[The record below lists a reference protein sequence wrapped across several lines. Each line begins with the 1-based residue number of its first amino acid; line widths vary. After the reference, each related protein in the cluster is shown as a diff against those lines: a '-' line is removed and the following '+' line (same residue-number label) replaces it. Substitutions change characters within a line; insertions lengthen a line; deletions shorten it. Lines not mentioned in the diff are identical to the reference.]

1 MLKGEYRIN
10 NLAVLDRCCSEV
22 RGPVAGGMVRVAD
35 IAVPVHLT
43 LM

>member
-10 NLAVLDRCCSEV
+10 NLAVLDSCSEV
-22 RGPVAGGMVRVAD
+22 QGPVAGGMVRVAD

>member
-10 NLAVLDRCCSEV
+10 NLAVLDSCSEV